1 MSQSDLL
8 AVGKGV
14 LRELGNTGPGCIDVK
29 SCNARGGILVSFDRR
44 HANAA

>member
-29 SCNARGGILVSFDRR
+29 SCNARGGILVQVSYR
-44 HANAA
+44 